1 VTVYVTSLLG
11 RADDEPFAR
20 RRVVEFHVSWD
31 EASRRRLRRKASDGT
46 DVAIDL
52 DDGGYLAD
60 GQVLADD
67 GERVLV
73 VSRSAEPALVV
84 RFDPNLPPG
93 RLLHQALMVGHVFG
107 NQHTPLDI
115 ACFEV
120 RVPLTTSEAVARATV
135 EGIGLKDISV
145 TIARI
150 ALGKQ
155 RPLTAGH
162 RHERER

>member
-1 VTVYVTSLLG
+1 MTVHVTGLLG
-11 RADDEPFAR
+11 RADDEPFVR
-20 RRVVEFHVSWD
+20 RRLVEVHVSWD
-31 EASRRRLRRKASDGT
+31 EASRRRLRRRASDGT

-73 VSRSAEPALVV
+73 VTRPAESALVI

-93 RLLHQALMVGHVFG
+93 RLLDQALMVGHAFG
-107 NQHTPLDI
+107 NQHAPLDI

-135 EGIGLKDISV
+135 DGLGLEDISV
-145 TIARI
+145 TIAPI

-162 RHERER
+162 PHERER